1 MNKDNA
7 ILTKNVL
14 NYAKLSTSY
23 NQLLNNNLIVSF
35 TTIFFYRLKIVCFK
49 LKNRTQ
55 PANLPTAG
63 FRPFF
68 QALKFETN

>member
-1 MNKDNA
+1 MNKNNA

-23 NQLLNNNLIVSF
+23 NQLLNNKLIVGF

-49 LKNRTQ
+49 LKNWTL
-55 PANLPTAG
+55 PANLPTAV
-63 FRPFF
+63 FRFF
-68 QALKFETN
+68 FWALKL